1 MGSASLITPPH
12 WTGANRGLPVRSN
25 LDCGKFDLCSIL
37 LHQLTLFRPE
47 LNCTFSSNQTMIWF
61 FFFNPRTAG
70 VHFSHS
76 YFVSIVSVSLRLFFL
91 GRAMLHNV
99 EMPESNGRTQRRRV
113 AGWMLGVS
121 VQAQW
126 SPVISGCLAGIHG
139 PRGSGIQR
147 HLAFFFQLSNCT
159 SVFSATRPLDICP
172 VVGLWDCEMV
182 LF

>member
-1 MGSASLITPPH
+1 MGSPSLITPPH
-12 WTGANRGLPVRSN
+12 WTGANRGLPVCSN
-25 LDCGKFDLCSIL
+25 LYCGKLDLCSIL

-47 LNCTFSSNQTMIWF
+47 LNCTFSTNQTMILF
-61 FFFNPRTAG
+61 FFYPRMAG

-99 EMPESNGRTQRRRV
+99 EVPESNVRTQRIRG
-113 AGWMLGVS
+113 AGRMLGVF

-139 PRGSGIQR
+139 PRGSGTQR

-159 SVFSATRPLDICP
+159 SVFSATRPSDICP
-172 VVGLWDCEMV
+172 VVGL
-182 LF
+182 